1 MKASKQGRAGLGSL
15 AALALVVAAAA
26 PVVAATDSVT
36 LANGAELSVTVDPA
50 GSNGTFL
57 VPAGDTDV
65 DVPMTGEASI
75 GVGEPNVHWTYVID
89 VSGSTV
95 LSCGGALGTIL
106 DCEKLAVGN
115 LNSTVTADGSA
126 LDVGLTVFGE
136 SGASADMAVAAGD
149 QPVTS
154 PGDPGFGTVLSSVVI
169 GSVGQ
174 FQLRN
179 VGSDSTNY
187 TAGLQAAQSSVNA
200 STASS
205 KNVVFLSDGNAND
218 GSLAAFDAAVSALDA
233 TVFSFAVGPM
243 ASVSCGSPAGGS
255 YGTLQRMADSTGGSC
270 TQVANPADLPDIVQ
284 NVTATQLT
292 DVSLT
297 GATLDTISPTP
308 PVDGPVTSSFTAT
321 AAGLT
326 PGTHEVC
333 ADATGLGPK
342 SDPLSEQTVQAC
354 EDIHVFGFA
363 LAPETATNELGQ
375 DQQHT
380 VTATLTGPAG
390 MLDGWPVEFA
400 VAGQNVGATGTCVPA
415 SCETDASGVVTFTY
429 GVDLDP
435 SSLGTDTISAT
446 VTIDDEFGTLE
457 VTKDWVDTT
466 PPVATCEPGPNPGG
480 RIPAAPGSG
489 GNAQNP
495 DGFYTISATDDVW
508 GEEDLELYV
517 VDTGTGHIFGAYP
530 SPTNIKYVEAPGAA
544 PSEKRGPGAVDW
556 RLTGQGDAGLFAEDG
571 SGNISDTVSCL
582 VPPPPQ

>member
-1 MKASKQGRAGLGSL
+1 
-15 AALALVVAAAA
+15 
-26 PVVAATDSVT
+26 
-36 LANGAELSVTVDPA
+36 
-50 GSNGTFL
+50 
-57 VPAGDTDV
+57 
-65 DVPMTGEASI
+65 
-75 GVGEPNVHWTYVID
+75 
-89 VSGSTV
+89 
-95 LSCGGALGTIL
+95 
-106 DCEKLAVGN
+106 
-115 LNSTVTADGSA
+115 
-126 LDVGLTVFGE
+126 
-136 SGASADMAVAAGD
+136 
-149 QPVTS
+149 TS

-390 MLDGWPVEFA
+390 MLDGWP
-400 VAGQNVGATGTCVPA
+400 AGGAGAGENAGAP
-415 SCETDASGVVTFTY
+415 
-429 GVDLDP
+429 P
-435 SSLGTDTISAT
+435 
-446 VTIDDEFGTLE
+446 
-457 VTKDWVDTT
+457 T
-466 PPVATCEPGPNPGG
+466 P
-480 RIPAAPGSG
+480 
-489 GNAQNP
+489 
-495 DGFYTISATDDVW
+495 D
-508 GEEDLELYV
+508 
-517 VDTGTGHIFGAYP
+517 
-530 SPTNIKYVEAPGAA
+530 
-544 PSEKRGPGAVDW
+544 
-556 RLTGQGDAGLFAEDG
+556 
-571 SGNISDTVSCL
+571 
-582 VPPPPQ
+582 